1 MKKGRIYSLVQEA
14 NSSHGGWPKKSKLAL
29 EERVV
34 AGLTIEDAFSKV
46 DGSRSD
52 VVDDVLG
59 GFGFD
64 SDDDEE

>member
-1 MKKGRIYSLVQEA
+1 MQEA
-14 NSSHGGWPKKSKLAL
+14 NSSRGGWPKISKLAL

-34 AGLTIEDAFSKV
+34 ASLTIEDGFSKA

-64 SDDDEE
+64 GDGDEE